1 MLTFTTSQPLAK
13 HKKEN
18 LFAGPM
24 LAHSPASETLTYIYC
39 TTKTKTKR
47 KEEEDEEKD
56 KVPWIIPAAKI
67 PTVEH
72 EVGT

>member
-1 MLTFTTSQPLAK
+1 M
-13 HKKEN
+13 H
-18 LFAGPM
+18 
-24 LAHSPASETLTYIYC
+24 TYIYC

-56 KVPWIIPAAKI
+56 KVPEIIPAAKI

-72 EVGT
+72 EVGTWFYWKSGAAAGGPPLR

>member
-1 MLTFTTSQPLAK
+1 MFGKGGQQRREELSAYLYIYISYEIIWK
-13 HKKEN
+13 MH
-18 LFAGPM
+18 
-24 LAHSPASETLTYIYC
+24 TYIYC